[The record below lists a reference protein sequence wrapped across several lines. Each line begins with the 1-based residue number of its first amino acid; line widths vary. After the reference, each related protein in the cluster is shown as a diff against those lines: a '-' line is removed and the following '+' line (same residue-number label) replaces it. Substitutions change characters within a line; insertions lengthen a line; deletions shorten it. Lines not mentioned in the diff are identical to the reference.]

1 LEFRRVLFRSHFEE
15 TKEILTFPGLYRMG
29 LKNIKEA
36 AGEYYRSFNKK
47 AFVKEAGKL
56 IPLLKEG
63 VIKPMESGVRAQVM
77 KPDGSMLD
85 DFHFEE
91 NERSLHVLNA
101 PSPAATCSIEIG
113 REIVERFAKKI
124 W

>member
-1 LEFRRVLFRSHFEE
+1 
-15 TKEILTFPGLYRMG
+15 ILTVCSLHSIC
-29 LKNIKEA
+29 LTKNRDA
-36 AGEYYRSFNKK
+36 AREEYRSYNKK
-47 AFVKEAGKL
+47 AFDKEAKKL

-63 VIKPMESGVRAQVM
+63 DIEPMEAGVRAQAM

-91 NERSLHVLNA
+91 NAWSLHVLNA

-113 REIVERFAKKI
+113 REIDERSAEKLR
-124 W
+124 